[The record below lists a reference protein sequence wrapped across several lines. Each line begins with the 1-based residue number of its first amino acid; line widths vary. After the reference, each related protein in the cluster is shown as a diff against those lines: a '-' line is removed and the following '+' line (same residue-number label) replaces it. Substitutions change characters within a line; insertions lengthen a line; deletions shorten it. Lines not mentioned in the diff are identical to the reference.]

1 MFQPWETLAR
11 QPVNSVDQ
19 AREVITN
26 GEALA
31 PTQAADDAINTL
43 RHCLEL
49 RGVWGFDFIEAFQKL
64 VLLLEGSPLS
74 DDAKGA
80 HRRAIADVV
89 RRNLAA
95 HPALQD
101 WLDQA
106 LGGV

>member
-1 MFQPWETLAR
+1 MLQTWETLAR

-19 AREVITN
+19 AREVIAN

-31 PTQAADDAINTL
+31 LTQATDDAINTL

-49 RGVWGFDFIEAFQKL
+49 RGLWDFNFIEAFQKL
-64 VLLLEGSPLS
+64 VLRLEGSPLR

-80 HRRAIADVV
+80 HRQAIADVV
-89 RRNLAA
+89 RQNLAA
-95 HPALQD
+95 HPVLQD

-106 LGGV
+106 PGV